1 MIERSELFSTSIEA
15 GLRSLGILES
25 IFPSTLDIGRLVALD
40 HIVVHSKDFDVE
52 APESLHPPS
61 PYRRAEPVVRRD
73 LVRLGIDLMVARNL
87 VHRIP
92 TPEGFTYCLKND
104 RPHPGFVVLD
114 SPLLSYRGEENESD
128 PTQDL
133 KSTTVDQAFY
143 RWLANDLSHGQVIVI
158 ENRDPP
164 LDVRAQIHLDEFL
177 PNADRKGFIPT
188 IIEHLQ

>member
-25 IFPSTLDIGRLVALD
+25 LFPATLDLGRLVALD
-40 HIVVHSKDFDVE
+40 HIVVHSRDFDAE

-92 TPEGFTYCLKND
+92 TPDGFTYLASETA
-104 RPHPGFVVLD
+104 
-114 SPLLSYRGEENESD
+114 SPFIASLQSAYWLNLLERSRWAADKFGDNTSD
-128 PTQDL
+128 QLSALIRERVDTWISEFAELPL
-133 KSTTVDQAFY
+133 STPEA
-143 RWLANDLSHGQVIVI
+143 
-158 ENRDPP
+158 P
-164 LDVRAQIHLDEFL
+164 
-177 PNADRKGFIPT
+177 
-188 IIEHLQ
+188 